1 MLSFL
6 PPPRIVEAEVFVRV
20 PENLRRDKAPAQSQ
34 WARQQHPG
42 VALAAFL
49 EGPSFDRD
57 GNLYCVD
64 IAHGRIFRT
73 TPSGVMSLVTE
84 YDGEPNG
91 LKIHKDGRIFVA
103 DYKNGIV
110 TVDPASGAVTKLLER
125 PRLEGFKGVNDLVF
139 ASNGDLYFTDQGQ
152 TGIHDP
158 TGRVFRMRANGQ
170 LDKILD
176 NVPSPNGL
184 VLNVQENVLFVAVT
198 RANCVWRARL
208 LPDGTATKVGVFVQ
222 LSGGFAG
229 PDGLALNE
237 EDGLTIAHAG
247 YGTVWVCNRLG
258 DPIIAVR
265 SPIGLYT
272 TNIAYGGPDR
282 RDLYITES
290 HSATI
295 LKARVDVPGRA
306 MYSHS

>member
-1 MLSFL
+1 MQLIQ
-6 PPPRIVEAEVFVRV
+6 PKIIEAEVFVRI
-20 PENLRRDKAPAQSQ
+20 PDHLRRDHAADLSP

-42 VALAAFL
+42 MRLPAFF

-57 GNLYCVD
+57 GNLYNVD
-64 IAHGRIFRT
+64 VAHGRIFKT
-73 TPSGVMSLVTE
+73 TPAGEMDVVTE

-91 LKIHKDGRIFVA
+91 LKIHRDGRIFVA
-103 DYKNGIV
+103 DYRNGIV
-110 TVDPASGAVTKLLER
+110 TVDPATGKVTPVLER
-125 PRLEGFKGVNDLVF
+125 TRLERFLGVNDLVF

-158 TGRVFRMRANGQ
+158 RGCVYRLRTNGNV
-170 LDKILD
+170 DRILN

-184 VLNVQENVLFVAVT
+184 VLNAQENVLYLAVT
-198 RANCVWRARL
+198 RANCVWRVRL

-222 LSGGFAG
+222 LSGGLAG

-247 YGTVWVCNRLG
+247 YGVVWICNRLG
-258 DPIIAVR
+258 DRVIAVR
-265 SPIGLYT
+265 SPAGIYT
-272 TNIAYGGPDR
+272 TNVAYGGSDR

-295 LKARVDVPGRA
+295 LRARVDVPGRP
-306 MYSHS
+306 MYSHM